1 LRVLS
6 DVRAIAF
13 DLDNTLWDV
22 EPVLA
27 RAEARLFDWLR
38 THCPR
43 ITERLTS
50 EDMRRAREQL
60 ARREPDKA
68 HDFTY
73 LRTAALAGHAREHG
87 YDERIAEHA
96 FEVFLAARCEV
107 EVFADVAPALARL
120 RRRYGLASLSNGNAD
135 LARIGL
141 EHLFVLSLN
150 ARQIGAAKPD
160 RRCFERLAQDLA
172 LAPGQ
177 LLYVGDDP
185 LLDVEA
191 ARAAGL
197 RTAWMNR
204 RAQQWPAQFA
214 PADLTV
220 SSCTAL
226 AAALQA

>member
-1 LRVLS
+1 VLS
-6 DVRAIAF
+6 NISAIAF

-27 RAEARLFDWLR
+27 RAEARLFDWLQ

-43 ITERLTS
+43 ITAQVS
-50 EDMRRAREQL
+50 AEDMRRAREQL
-60 ARREPDKA
+60 ARREPHNA

-87 YDERIAEHA
+87 YDEGIARDA
-96 FEVFLAARCEV
+96 FEVFLSARCEV
-107 EVFADVAPALARL
+107 EVFADVTPGLGRL
-120 RRRYGLASLSNGNAD
+120 KRRFLLASLSNGNAE

-141 EHLFVLSLN
+141 DHLFGLSLN
-150 ARQIGAAKPD
+150 ARQVGAAKPD
-160 RRCFERLAQDLA
+160 RRCFERLARDLA
-172 LAPGQ
+172 VAPEQ

-185 LLDVEA
+185 ALDVEA

-204 RAQQWPAQFA
+204 RAHTWPLQFA
-214 PADLTV
+214 PADLVV
-220 SSCTAL
+220 SNCTEL
-226 AAALQA
+226 AQTLGA